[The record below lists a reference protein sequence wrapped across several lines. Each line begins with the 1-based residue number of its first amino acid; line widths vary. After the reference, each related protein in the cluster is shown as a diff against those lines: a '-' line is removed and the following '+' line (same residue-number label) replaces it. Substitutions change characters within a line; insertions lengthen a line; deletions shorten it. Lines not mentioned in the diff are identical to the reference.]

1 MRITV
6 IGAGIFGLAAAL
18 ELRRRGHDVT
28 VCEQE
33 QVPCPRASSTDVSK
47 VIRRT
52 GYPEQT
58 YRELVERSQYQWKI
72 WHQQLSRAIYYQ
84 TGMLAV
90 DHDFSPG
97 SLAHSN
103 WELFGDREDGIQR
116 LSLKQATQRFPQFAL
131 EAEDILLYDPW
142 TGYLRSGQA
151 LTDLAILARSEGVR
165 IREETAVTEVKEVGG
180 EVQVNGD
187 QTLTCDRAV
196 VAAGAWLIRLL
207 PELRRHL
214 RITRNQMAFF
224 QPEQP
229 EAFAQTSFPVW
240 SVTSAEEAWYGFP
253 YLQEGYVKVA
263 DDLKLDLA
271 DPDVDRTPTEEFLER
286 ARQFVAARIP
296 ALAKGKLVGGRS
308 CLYTN
313 TPDDRFII
321 DWAPGSQRILIAGGG
336 SGHGFKFGGSI
347 GGVVADALE
356 DNNNRL
362 GDLFRIG
369 SRLSEK
375 ETKINAR

>member
-1 MRITV
+1 MKASLWETQKHDFVLYRIT
-6 IGAGIFGLAAAL
+6 GKGL
-18 ELRRRGHDVT
+18 
-28 VCEQE
+28 
-33 QVPCPRASSTDVSK
+33 
-47 VIRRT
+47 
-52 GYPEQT
+52 
-58 YRELVERSQYQWKI
+58 
-72 WHQQLSRAIYYQ
+72 
-84 TGMLAV
+84 
-90 DHDFSPG
+90 
-97 SLAHSN
+97 
-103 WELFGDREDGIQR
+103 GDREDGIQR

-151 LTDLAILARSEGVR
+151 LTDLAGLARSEGVR

-187 QTLTCDRAV
+187 RTLTCDRAV
-196 VAAGAWLIRLL
+196 VAAGAWIVRLL
-207 PELRRHL
+207 PGLRHHL

-271 DPDVDRTPTEEFLER
+271 DPDVDRAPTEEFLER

-296 ALAKGKLVGGRS
+296 ALAEAELIGGRS

-313 TPDDRFII
+313 TSDDNFII

-347 GGVVADALE
+347 GPVVADALE
-356 DNNNRL
+356 DKQNEN
-362 GDLFRIG
+362 GELFRIG
-369 SRLSEK
+369 KRLSE
-375 ETKINAR
+375 

>member
-6 IGAGIFGLAAAL
+6 IGAGIFGIAAAL
-18 ELRRRGHDVT
+18 ELRRRGHDVI

-52 GYPEQT
+52 GYPQQS
-58 YRELVERSQYQWKI
+58 YRELVEQSQHQWRI
-72 WHQQLSRAIYYQ
+72 WHQQLSQSIYYQ
-84 TGMLAV
+84 TGILAV
-90 DHDFSPG
+90 ESDFSPG
-97 SLAHSN
+97 SNAHSN
-103 WELFGDREDGIQR
+103 WGIFGDRKDGIQR
-116 LSLKQATQRFPQFAL
+116 LSLKEARQRFPQFTL
-131 EAEDILLYDPW
+131 EEDDILLYDPW

-151 LTDLAILARSEGVR
+151 LTDLAALARSEGVQ
-165 IREETAVTEVKEVGG
+165 IREETPVTAVEEVG
-180 EVQVNGD
+180 EKVQVGSD
-187 QTLTCDRAV
+187 QALTCDRAI
-196 VAAGAWLIRLL
+196 VAAGAWIVRLL
-207 PELRRHL
+207 PELKRHL

-224 QPEQP
+224 QPKQP

-271 DPDVDRTPTEEFLER
+271 DPDVDREPTEEFLER
-286 ARQFVAARIP
+286 ARRFVAARIP
-296 ALAKGKLVGGRS
+296 ALAEGELIGGRS

-313 TPDDRFII
+313 THDDNFIV
-321 DWAPGSQRILIAGGG
+321 DWAPDSQRILIAGCG

-347 GGVVADALE
+347 GGVIADALE
-356 DNNNRL
+356 DKSNTL

-369 SRLSEK
+369 DRLSDK
-375 ETKINAR
+375 LSPG